1 MVDYGPRRMALS
13 LVILAAGLSSRYGR
27 LKQLDP
33 LGPHG
38 EALLDYTLY
47 DAREAGFD
55 HVVFIIRPEIE
66 GPMREHFAPL
76 SKVVRVD
83 YVHQRLT
90 DVPAGTPVLAERV
103 KPWGTGQAVLT
114 VKPVVH
120 QPFAVLNADDFYGR
134 GAIEELAR
142 FLRSV
147 GPEDPLAALV
157 GYVLRET
164 LSEHGSVSRGVC
176 ETDAEGWVRHLVEMK
191 QLRAEGEGIP
201 GVSDAGVARV
211 FTGREPVSMNCWG
224 FTPRLLRGL
233 EERFASFLGEHGGT
247 LDREFILSGAVDDM
261 VQAGQLRLRA
271 LPTTERWFG
280 MTNPADR
287 DVVAG
292 ELLALHRAGTYP
304 QPLPHTVGSAKPA
317 Q

>member
-1 MVDYGPRRMALS
+1 MALS

-47 DAREAGFD
+47 DARSTGFD
-55 HVVFIIRPEIE
+55 HIVFIIRPEIE
-66 GPMREHFAPL
+66 APMRAHFAPL
-76 SKVVRVD
+76 AEVVRVD
-83 YVHQRLT
+83 YVYQQLT
-90 DVPAGTPVLAERV
+90 DVPAGVAVSPERV

-134 GAIEELAR
+134 GAIDELAR

-147 GPEDPLAALV
+147 GPSDPQAALV

-164 LSEHGSVSRGVC
+164 LSEHGTVSRGVC
-176 ETDAEGWVRHLVEMK
+176 ETDADGWVRHVIEMK
-191 QLRAEGEGIP
+191 QLRAEGDGIP
-201 GVSDAGVARV
+201 GVSDAGEART

-224 FTPRLLRGL
+224 FTPRVLDGL
-233 EERFASFLGEHGGT
+233 ESRFGVFLGEHGRT
-247 LDREFILSGAVDDM
+247 LDREFILSGAVDEM
-261 VQAGQLRLRA
+261 VQAGELRLRA
-271 LPTTERWFG
+271 LKTTERWFG

-292 ELLALHRAGTYP
+292 ELAALHRAGKYP
-304 QPLPHTVGSAKPA
+304 QPLPHTVGASKPA
-317 Q
+317 E

>member
-1 MVDYGPRRMALS
+1 MALS

-47 DAREAGFD
+47 DARSAGFD

-66 GPMREHFAPL
+66 APMREHFEPL

-83 YVHQRLT
+83 YVHQLLT
-90 DVPAGTPVLAERV
+90 DVPPGMAVGADRV

-114 VKPVVH
+114 VKPVVN

-134 GAIEELAR
+134 GAIDELAR

-147 GPEDPLAALV
+147 GPGDALAALV

-164 LSEHGSVSRGVC
+164 LSEHGAVSRGVC
-176 ETDAEGWVRHLVEMK
+176 ETDADGWVRHLVEMK
-191 QLRAEGEGIP
+191 QLHVEGDGIP
-201 GVSDAGVARV
+201 GVSDAGAPRV

-224 FTPRLLRGL
+224 FTPRVLDGIQA
-233 EERFASFLGEHGGT
+233 RFETFLTEHGRT

-261 VQAGQLRLRA
+261 VQAGELRLRA

-292 ELLALHRAGTYP
+292 ELAALHRAGKYP
-304 QPLPHTVGSAKPA
+304 EPLPHTVGVGKPA
-317 Q
+317 E